1 MSEKEKLL
9 KATVDLRPGC
19 IKQLTTKQGTE
30 GIKEL
35 LKTGLWEG
43 EGAAL
48 SIVHKLNEAAII
60 ESSKWM
66 LTGKAQEVNIKAS
79 NVWPG
84 ANETLIISFMCD
96 NLEEFEM
103 EDMCCISKWR
113 TIRYKLQKS
122 RKSKQWK
129 RNVWCVC
136 TLAFM
141 GSFRIHEL
149 LCRYTTVFS
158 SERELMAKQVKL
170 GKFKTKEGIKEYLE
184 VFISH
189 PKEEKLAQGIK
200 IEVHEVKGK
209 ECWACPVA
217 AWKDMKKRKEVLP
230 NRPLITREDGRNY
243 TGTEFNRDLKA
254 ILEGEIDYKEGKE
267 GKRHFFL
274 EIFISSH

>member
-84 ANETLIISFMCD
+84 ANENLIISFMCD

-103 EDMCCISKWR
+103 EDMCCVSKWR
-113 TIRYKLQKS
+113 NIDEARHK
-122 RKSKQWK
+122 WIM
-129 RNVWCVC
+129 N
-136 TLAFM
+136 
-141 GSFRIHEL
+141 GSEITKEQAVEAGGGDACIRIHLFIEGKDHAKAWFCIIPQSKEHL
-149 LCRYTTVFS
+149 IEQIGRRYS
-158 SERELMAKQVKL
+158 NRESV
-170 GKFKTKEGIKEYLE
+170 
-184 VFISH
+184 
-189 PKEEKLAQGIK
+189 
-200 IEVHEVKGK
+200 
-209 ECWACPVA
+209 PVYA
-217 AWKDMKKRKEVLP
+217 YDMKNLDGSKIKVTLVPQEDDKGTFKIRTQECNTVHRIWTGLDGVGGRHGSRRKRDHQPESILGRDKE
-230 NRPLITREDGRNY
+230 
-243 TGTEFNRDLKA
+243 
-254 ILEGEIDYKEGKE
+254 
-267 GKRHFFL
+267 
-274 EIFISSH
+274 SC